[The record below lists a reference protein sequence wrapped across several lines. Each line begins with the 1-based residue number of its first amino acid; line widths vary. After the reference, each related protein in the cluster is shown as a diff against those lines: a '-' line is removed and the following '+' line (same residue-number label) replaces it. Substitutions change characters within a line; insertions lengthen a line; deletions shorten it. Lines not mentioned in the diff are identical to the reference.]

1 MKKLLRRKLFPLSRG
16 LSFAIVVFAA
26 GFICTTTEAETV
38 TNNSRKQIPG
48 EVVIQAASRTLESG
62 PANNPTDSST
72 QQTPVSLKPMLR
84 WPKVIG
90 AVSYEIEFFAEL
102 PQTVNGD
109 QSDSSAFFSTKK
121 IYANGFNAD
130 LSVGFEGEYF
140 FWRVRGLDIEGTSLG
155 AFSEAKKVYVD
166 RRREPLQKPIITSF
180 FNQSSGSTL
189 LYPVYA
195 WIPVS
200 GAAKYEVEILDELPE
215 NPNGVV
221 PSIHRIDSAVA
232 VGFDHYDEKARQS
245 SRPFWW
251 RVRGLDSYGNPVG
264 VYSDAGEFSVN
275 PEFKVVAAA
284 FGDSITHGGGGVSH
298 SPADWE
304 YSYLNY
310 LDFPTINLARSS
322 DTSETMV
329 ERFERDVLPFRPQY
343 LLIMGGTNGLRAG
356 VRAESVIEDLKA
368 LQAKCLDEKIKPI
381 LLTLPPIN
389 PDNIQKVFA
398 ESTVSDWRSQ
408 FQLVNEFI
416 RTQEHID
423 AATEMTAA
431 DGMLPSPLGI
441 DGLHLDIL
449 GKQKIAAAVNASWP
463 RITGQALWAETNNL
477 K

>member
-1 MKKLLRRKLFPLSRG
+1 MKRLVRRKFFSLSMG

-26 GFICTTTEAETV
+26 GFICTTTEAETM
-38 TNNSRKQIPG
+38 TNISRKQLPEQILIP
-48 EVVIQAASRTLESG
+48 ATSRNLGSG
-62 PANNPTDSST
+62 PTNSPTDNSA
-72 QQTPVSLKPMLR
+72 QQTAVSLKPVLR

-90 AVSYEIEFFAEL
+90 AVSYEIELFAEL
-102 PQTVNGD
+102 PQTVKVD
-109 QSDSSAFFSTKK
+109 QSDSSAFFSTSK
-121 IYANGFNAD
+121 IYVNGFNAD
-130 LSVGFEGEYF
+130 LSLGYEGDYF
-140 FWRVRGLDIEGTSLG
+140 FWRARGLDVEGAALG
-155 AFSEAKKVYVD
+155 PFSEAKKVYVD
-166 RRREPLQKPIITSF
+166 RRREPLQKPIITSV

-200 GAAKYEVEILDELPE
+200 GAAKYEVEILDGLPE
-215 NPNGVV
+215 NPNGVT

-251 RVRGLDSYGNPVG
+251 RVRGLDSDGNPVG

-275 PEFKVVAAA
+275 PDFKVVVAA

-304 YSYLNY
+304 YSYLHY

-329 ERFERDVLPFRPQY
+329 ERFERDVLPFRPQI

-368 LQAKCLDEKIKPI
+368 LQTKCLAEKITPI

-423 AATEMTAA
+423 AAKEMAAA
-431 DGMLPSPLGI
+431 DGVLPSPLGI

-463 RITGQALWAETNNL
+463 RITGQALWAETNKN